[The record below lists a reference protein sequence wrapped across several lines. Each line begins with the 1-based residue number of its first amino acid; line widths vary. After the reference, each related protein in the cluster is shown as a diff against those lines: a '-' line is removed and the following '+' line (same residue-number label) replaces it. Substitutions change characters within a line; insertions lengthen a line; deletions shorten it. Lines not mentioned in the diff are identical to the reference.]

1 MTSLTDQ
8 FLSKLR
14 GSAPQKSGS
23 PTLPTTSP
31 TPSGKNSNAASST
44 EPATEETVSTL
55 PDKIQTLTAAE
66 NVGIVLG
73 MIAGWTASVLLCGL
87 IITWVLGLI
96 GLGSL
101 TYWQVVGL
109 LAIWE
114 LIKPTSSSK

>member
-14 GSAPQKSGS
+14 GSAPATSGS
-23 PTLPTTSP
+23 STPQTTSP
-31 TPSGKNSNAASST
+31 TPSDESSSGASFT

-66 NVGIVLG
+66 NAGIVLG
-73 MIAGWTASVLLCGL
+73 MIAGWAASVLLCGL
-87 IITWVLGLI
+87 IITWVLGLV

-114 LIKPTSSSK
+114 LIKPASPSK

>member
-1 MTSLTDQ
+1 MISLTDQ

-14 GSAPQKSGS
+14 ANAPATSGS
-23 PTLPTTSP
+23 PTPQITSP
-31 TPSGKNSNAASST
+31 TPNGESSSGASST
-44 EPATEETVSTL
+44 EPATEESVSTL

-73 MIAGWTASVLLCGL
+73 LIAGGIASILLGGL
-87 IITWVLGLI
+87 VIHWILGAI

-101 TYWQVVGL
+101 TYVQVVGL

-114 LIKPTSSSK
+114 IIKPSTSSK